1 LSGIPN
7 IEGDIRRENLR
18 YLLEALSIGRLDRDN
33 AQQLRELLTEELG
46 RINNDLERHNEVTAL
61 IRILDLYIN
70 GEVDL
75 MLHPEVIPANL

>member
-1 LSGIPN
+1 LSGIAN
-7 IEGDIRRENLR
+7 IQGDIRRENLR

-46 RINNDLERHNEVTAL
+46 RINNDLERHMVTAL

>member
-7 IEGDIRRENLR
+7 IDGEVRRGNLR
-18 YLLEALSIGRLDRDN
+18 YLLEALSLGRLDRDN
-33 AQQLRELLTEELG
+33 AQQLRQLLTEELG
-46 RINNDLERHNEVTAL
+46 GINNDLERQKEVSAL